1 MSKFNV
7 LSLGEFIHKE
17 GIDVALESFAD
28 LYYDVTSKHQKQ
40 MKLIMVTKGTLSDYI
55 EQKVNNLGI
64 KKAVEM
70 VSWSEQE
77 EIEEWY
83 KNSSVMLLPSADN
96 ITRLISEAFSFGLP
110 VVCYD
115 SEELEETVD
124 PTCGMTVEYDN
135 YQESVMGFSEVLRML
150 YFDPEARKILKKG
163 ALKKYETQFS
173 WGYTD
178 AA

>member
-1 MSKFNV
+1 
-7 LSLGEFIHKE
+7 
-17 GIDVALESFAD
+17 
-28 LYYDVTSKHQKQ
+28 
-40 MKLIMVTKGTLSDYI
+40 
-55 EQKVNNLGI
+55 
-64 KKAVEM
+64 
-70 VSWSEQE
+70 
-77 EIEEWY
+77 
-83 KNSSVMLLPSADN
+83 MLLPSADN

-124 PTCGMTVEYDN
+124 PTCGMTVDNDN
-135 YQESVMGFSEVLRML
+135 YQESVIGFSEVLRML